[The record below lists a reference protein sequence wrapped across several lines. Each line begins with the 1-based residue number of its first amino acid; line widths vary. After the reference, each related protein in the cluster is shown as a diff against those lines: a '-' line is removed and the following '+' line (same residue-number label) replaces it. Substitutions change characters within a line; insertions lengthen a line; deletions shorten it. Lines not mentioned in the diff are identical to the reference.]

1 VYFLT
6 NRDFIIIIAERW
18 ITMEVRSA
26 VGADKENAQEL
37 SIDGLD
43 IKKGI
48 ANSGGRKEFYLEILS
63 AFYEDGIQKIDEIEE
78 CMASGN
84 INNYSIYVH
93 ALKSAAANIG
103 AQRLAEAANALEAA
117 GDSGDINYIQA
128 NNESFLVDL
137 KTLLNEISKLKT

>member
-1 VYFLT
+1 MDA
-6 NRDFIIIIAERW
+6 RI
-18 ITMEVRSA
+18 A
-26 VGADKENAQEL
+26 VGAKDESAQEP

-43 IKKGI
+43 INKGI
-48 ANSGGRKEFYLEILS
+48 ANSGGRKELYWEILS

-78 CMASGN
+78 CIANDN

-103 AQRLAEAANALEAA
+103 AEKLAEAANALEAA

-128 NNESFLVDL
+128 NNESFLADL
-137 KTLLNEISKLKT
+137 KALLDEISKIKT